1 MDFLF
6 SDNAA
11 GVKPSAIREILK
23 HSSQPGMIPF
33 SAGNPAGEAFPTRD
47 IARITGEILE
57 REPIAALQYSVTEG
71 FMPLREKLADYM
83 GKKHGVVKDFDK
95 IIITAGA
102 QQVMNLTAKALCN
115 RGDTIVC
122 ENPSFVGSLNAFRS
136 MGAVLKGVDMLPDGP
151 DLDQLE
157 EIFKTDKRVR
167 FFYTIPNFQNP
178 TGLTMSLEKR
188 KAVYALAVKYNI
200 PILEDNPYGDTRFAG
215 EELPCIKSF
224 DEQGLV
230 IYAGTFSKVLS
241 PGMRVGFMIG
251 HSTLVDKVV
260 ALKQTQDVH
269 TNILSQKI
277 AYEFMTKCDYEAH
290 LEMLK
295 GIYRRKA
302 ALCLSEFDKYF
313 SGKIARTTPEG
324 GLFAWCTL
332 PESVDM
338 LSFVNEALKL
348 KVAVVP
354 GTAFLPDESAKCS
367 CFRINYS
374 TPSDEQIV
382 LGMKKLAQAGEKFKW

>member
-1 MDFLF
+1 MEFLF

-23 HSSQPGMIPF
+23 HSSEPGMIPF
-33 SAGNPAGEAFPTRD
+33 SAGNPAGEAFPVCD
-47 IARITGEILE
+47 IAKITNEILQK
-57 REPIAALQYSVTEG
+57 EPIAALQYSVTEG
-71 FMPLREKLADYM
+71 YAPLRETLASYM
-83 GKKHGVVKDFDK
+83 KNKHNAFKDFDK

-136 MGAVLKGVDMLPDGP
+136 MGAVLKGVDMLSDGP
-151 DLDQLE
+151 DLNQLE
-157 EIFKTDKRVR
+157 EIFKTDKKVR

-188 KAVYALAVKYNI
+188 KAVYDLAVKYNI
-200 PILEDNPYGDTRFAG
+200 PVLEDNPYGDTRFAG
-215 EELPCIKSF
+215 EDLPCIKSF
-224 DEQGLV
+224 DESGLV

-241 PGMRVGFMIG
+241 PGMRVGYMIG
-251 HSTLVDKVV
+251 HGTLVDKVV

-277 AYEFMTKCDYEAH
+277 AHEFMTKCDYDGH
-290 LEMLK
+290 IKMLK
-295 GIYRRKA
+295 SIYRRKA
-302 ALCLSEFDKYF
+302 ALCMNEFDKYF
-313 SGKIARTTPEG
+313 EGKIKRTSPEG

-332 PESVDM
+332 PENIDM
-338 LSFVNEALKL
+338 LSFVSEALKL

-382 LGMKKLAQAGEKFKW
+382 LGMEKLAQAGEKFKW